1 MKHLKMLPTFKCSVN
16 NCSEFFKCLS
26 EYNRHFGIIHSGVIL
41 KRQEQ
46 QLKETAETIETQR
59 NTIDTQSNTIDA
71 QRNLLNNKELII
83 NLLQR
88 QVQNATSYSE
98 NLKRQMDDKLC
109 QICCEKNRNMCF
121 RPCRHIIACWQCGSD
136 PAIDKCP
143 MCTVIIRR
151 KEKVYFP

>member
-1 MKHLKMLPTFKCSVN
+1 MTLPEANDNDIRMVVLVEPHDKEYDRHHPT
-16 NCSEFFKCLS
+16 EFQ
-26 EYNRHFGIIHSGVIL
+26 VIL

-46 QLKETAETIETQR
+46 QLKETAKTIETQR
-59 NTIDTQSNTIDA
+59 DTIDTQCNTIEA

-98 NLKRQMDDKLC
+98 NLKRQIDDTILC
-109 QICCEKNRNMCF
+109 QICFERNRNMCF
-121 RPCRHIIACWQCGSD
+121 RPCRHVIACMQCGND
-136 PAIDKCP
+136 PLIDRCP

-151 KEKVYFP
+151 KEKLYFP